1 MNEYEKTLV
10 DIARAIVD
18 DPDGV
23 AVTSEID
30 EDKTII
36 LILSAAPDDMGK
48 IIGKHGKIAKAIR
61 SVMRAAGNRGGDK
74 VVVEIR

>member
-18 DPDGV
+18 DHDGV